1 MWFSIAGYNT
11 ENCIEYSIICDERC
25 ENSCVCDGVGE
36 WMGVCIAK
44 SVSHVT
50 RAKSCIYQ

>member
-25 ENSCVCDGVGE
+25 ENSCVCDGVSE